1 MCGLGEVE
9 EIFKTAPR
17 EHAAISPTVGTAK
30 GKARKLTRHSFF
42 KWRVDLQGK
51 KKKVETQYYKP
62 VSPGYQKSYCK
73 SPLKESTPN
82 QYPQDSY
89 RLGLRK
95 KNLMN
100 KVHQT
105 LMKMSHHTQS
115 QQKQ

>member
-1 MCGLGEVE
+1 MWGLGEVE

-17 EHAAISPTVGTAK
+17 EHAAISPTVRTAK
-30 GKARKLTRHSFF
+30 GKARKLTRHSCF

-51 KKKVETQYYKP
+51 KKVVLQACVPWLPEKLLQIPSQGKYTKSVP
-62 VSPGYQKSYCK
+62 PGFLQIRV
-73 SPLKESTPN
+73 KE
-82 QYPQDSY
+82 
-89 RLGLRK
+89 

-105 LMKMSHHTQS
+105 LMKMSHYTQS